1 MTLLLMGGLL
11 TIPVAASNAAAI
23 APAPGPLANNPMTKK
38 NKRVVIRKINN
49 AIDAAVPGSDIYIA
63 SWNMRNWGAVNKL
76 LRAQKRGV
84 RVLLIMAKENSSTGR
99 QKGKR
104 MTNKYFTRLSRGL
117 AKGNRFVAPER
128 RSGTKLCAHSC
139 RGTTGIAHTKFYLF
153 SQAGAAT
160 NVVMYGS
167 ANLTDLA
174 ATNQWNDI
182 FTVVR
187 QSPRCIP
194 SWSTPSTRCGPMCLS
209 RRLTCLA
216 PSRTCSS
223 STAQCVG
230 RVRQTTWCS
239 KTSTRCSALGPRQV
253 EAMAAAR
260 PGFGLR

>member
-49 AIDAAVPGSDIYIA
+49 AIDATVPGSDIYIA
-63 SWNMRNWGAVNKL
+63 SWNMLREWGAVNKL

-84 RVLLIMAKENSSTGR
+84 RVLLIAAKENSSTGR

-182 FTVVR
+182 FTVVGNPEMYSFIG
-187 QSPRCIP
+187 QHLQPD
-194 SWSTPSTRCGPMCLS
+194 
-209 RRLTCLA
+209 
-216 PSRTCSS
+216 
-223 STAQCVG
+223 VG
-230 RVRQTTWCS
+230 RCASAGALHVWHLREHAVHQRPSAWAGCARQ
-239 KTSTRCSALGPRQV
+239 LGAPRPQQGAV
-253 EAMAAAR
+253 HWGRAR
-260 PGFGLR
+260 

>member
-1 MTLLLMGGLL
+1 
-11 TIPVAASNAAAI
+11 
-23 APAPGPLANNPMTKK
+23 
-38 NKRVVIRKINN
+38 
-49 AIDAAVPGSDIYIA
+49 
-63 SWNMRNWGAVNKL
+63 MRNWGAVNKL

-182 FTVVR
+182 FTVVGNPEMYSFMVNTFN
-187 QSPRCIP
+187 QMWADVPQPAPYMSGTFANMQFIN
-194 SWSTPSTRCGPMCLS
+194 GP
-209 RRLTCLA
+209 
-216 PSRTCSS
+216 
-223 STAQCVG
+223 VHWG
-230 RVRQTTWCS
+230 R
-239 KTSTRCSALGPRQV
+239 
-253 EAMAAAR
+253 AR
-260 PGFGLR
+260 